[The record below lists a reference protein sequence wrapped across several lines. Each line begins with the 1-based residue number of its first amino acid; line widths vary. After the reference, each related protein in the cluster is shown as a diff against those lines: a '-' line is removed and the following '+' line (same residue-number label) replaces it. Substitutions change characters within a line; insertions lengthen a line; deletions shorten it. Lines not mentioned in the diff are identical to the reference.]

1 MIVKVKAF
9 KSPQFGNLLEYM
21 TNEKKRLFDEKGKSF
36 AITHNMKG
44 NSIDKWVLQFK
55 ENEQYRNVTRKDST
69 YLSHEILSW
78 HKDDAKDLTLEKMEQ
93 MAREYIQMRNPNGMY
108 VAVPHY
114 DKDHY
119 HIHIAASGVEYRTGK
134 ALRMSRTEFGQLK
147 KDIQEYQIKKFPELS
162 KSIVEHGK
170 KEKGKMSEKE
180 YQMKQRSGRETQKEQ
195 LIGMLKTW
203 YKKADSKEDFFDM
216 LRNSGLKTYEREGK
230 VSGVIFGENK
240 HRFKGLGYEQKFLD
254 RLDRSTNRQT
264 ELREM
269 RGIDKEDVKE
279 MQQDKSR
286 DEELEEIRN
295 NENENEKT
303 EELDFDE

>member
-9 KSPQFGNLLEYM
+9 KSPQFGNLLAYM
-21 TNEKKRLFDEKGKSF
+21 TNEKKRLFDEKGESF

-44 NSIDKWVLQFK
+44 NNIDKWVLQFK
-55 ENEQYRNVTRKDST
+55 ENEQFRNVTRKDST

-134 ALRMSRTEFGQLK
+134 ALRLSKTEFGQLK
-147 KDIQEYQIKKFPELS
+147 KDIQNYQLQKFPELS
-162 KSIVEHGK
+162 KSVVEHGK
-170 KEKGKMSEKE
+170 YEKGKLSEKE
-180 YQMKQRSGRETQKEQ
+180 FQLKQRTGRETQKEQ
-195 LIGMLKTW
+195 LIGMLKTC

-216 LRNSGLKTYEREGK
+216 LKKSGLKTYERGGK
-230 VSGVIFGENK
+230 VSGVIFGETK

-254 RLDRSTNRQT
+254 RLDKSANRSR
-264 ELREM
+264 ELSEM
-269 RGIDKEDVKE
+269 RGKKDDSKE
-279 MQQDKSR
+279 MKQDKSR

-295 NENENEKT
+295 NEGEKSD
-303 EELDFDE
+303 ELGVGD